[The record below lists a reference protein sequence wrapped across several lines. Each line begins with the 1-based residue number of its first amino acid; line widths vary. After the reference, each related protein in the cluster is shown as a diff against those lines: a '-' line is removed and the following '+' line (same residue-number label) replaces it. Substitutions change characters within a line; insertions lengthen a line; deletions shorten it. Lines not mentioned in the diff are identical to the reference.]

1 MSDEQRKDLIRVAQL
16 PVIEESLKAMSA
28 EIDAKV
34 DAAMSMVCTEDT
46 VKAVKKVRAELN
58 SQFWDLEGQRKAVKK
73 AIMGPYEEFERIYA
87 QYISRKFKMADAD
100 LKQKITDTED
110 GLRAAKEADLRAWME
125 EYIAAS
131 GADFLR
137 PDDAG
142 IRVNLSSSLTS
153 LKKAAKEFVDRVAGD
168 CAMIGSLENGA
179 EVMAEYRRNGFNSS
193 AAILTVKERHEAIRR
208 EQEAAE
214 RRAMERAEAE
224 AAAAHT
230 AEAIPRAPEAVSGP
244 AEEVPPQEQEQPPEA
259 KKKSPD
265 DMLTLRFTVTDT
277 RARLIVLRDWLDR
290 NGYKYQ

>member
-1 MSDEQRKDLIRVAQL
+1 MSDEQRKDLSRVAQL
-16 PVIEESLKAMSA
+16 PVIEESLKALSA

-137 PDDAG
+137 PEDAG

-214 RRAMERAEAE
+214 RRALERAEAE

-230 AEAIPRAPEAVSGP
+230 AEAIPRAPEAVSAP
-244 AEEVPPQEQEQPPEA
+244 AEEAPPQEQEQPPET